1 MIERISDLPPGIDGF
16 KAVGK
21 LSREDYD
28 TTLMPLIN
36 AARQSGRPIRL
47 LYQLGPEFE
56 GFTPGGAW
64 EDAKFGLQS
73 LSLLEGCA
81 VVTDHDWIR
90 QATRVV
96 GYILPCPVRAFPNAE
111 LTEAGSWLGGLPQR
125 ATVSQ
130 RMIPESGVLV
140 IEVDHALRTE
150 DFKEVERTADSWIET
165 HGKLPGLV
173 LHMRHFPGWE
183 NLDSMLQ
190 HARFVRDH
198 RRMIKRV
205 ALVADGTVARIAPA
219 IVDLLVVPEVRHFRF
234 DELDAAI
241 RWAGAEAA
249 PKSEATAATTQGA
262 RSDNTSRYVD

>member
-21 LSREDYD
+21 LSREDYE
-28 TTLMPLIN
+28 TTLMPLIS
-36 AARQSGRPIRL
+36 AARQSRRQIRL

-56 GFTPGGAW
+56 GLTPGGAW

-90 QATRVV
+90 QSTRVA
-96 GYILPCPVRAFPNAE
+96 GYFLPCPVRAFPNAE
-111 LTEAGSWLGGLPQR
+111 LADAVSWLGGLPQR
-125 ATVSQ
+125 AAVSQ
-130 RMIPESGVLV
+130 HMLTESGVLV
-140 IEVDHALRTE
+140 LEVDQPLRAE
-150 DFKEVERTADSWIET
+150 DFKEIERTADGWIET

-198 RRMIKRV
+198 RRLIKRV
-205 ALVADGTVARIAPA
+205 ALVADGAVARIAPT
-219 IVDLLVVPEVRHFRF
+219 IVDWLVVPEVKRFRF

-241 RWAGAEAA
+241 HWAGAHGV
-249 PKSEATAATTQGA
+249 PKSEAPATSQGA
-262 RSDNTSRYVD
+262 GSANSSRYVD